1 MIVKHFNLNENS
13 IVKNN
18 LFLFYGDNEGLKNE
32 IIKKILKNSNYYT
45 YDEKEILDNVNIFFE
60 NISSKSLFDEN
71 KIILI
76 KRCTDKILK
85 IVNNLSTQ
93 NISDLVIIF
102 NSRNLEKKSKLRTLF
117 EKEKD
122 YICSPFYMDNE
133 QTLTK
138 LSYDYLKNV
147 NISISPANINLLINK
162 CNGDRQTLLNELNK
176 IECLGMYG
184 KKINSENLGKIINL
198 AENYHATELVDQ
210 CLAKNKKKTI
220 NILNEN
226 NFSPEDS
233 VMIIRILLNK
243 AKKILQLSNQFKVNK
258 NINLTID
265 NARPPIFWKDK
276 DITKQQVFNWEPKTL
291 KKMIYK
297 LNEIEFLIKK
307 NINNS
312 VSIVTNF
319 LLEQCSSKD

>member
-102 NSRNLEKKSKLRTLF
+102 NSRKT
-117 EKEKD
+117 
-122 YICSPFYMDNE
+122 
-133 QTLTK
+133 
-138 LSYDYLKNV
+138 
-147 NISISPANINLLINK
+147 NLL
-162 CNGDRQTLLNELNK
+162 
-176 IECLGMYG
+176 
-184 KKINSENLGKIINL
+184 L
-198 AENYHATELVDQ
+198 ASL
-210 CLAKNKKKTI
+210 
-220 NILNEN
+220 
-226 NFSPEDS
+226 
-233 VMIIRILLNK
+233 
-243 AKKILQLSNQFKVNK
+243 
-258 NINLTID
+258 
-265 NARPPIFWKDK
+265 IF
-276 DITKQQVFNWEPKTL
+276 KTL
-291 KKMIYK
+291 
-297 LNEIEFLIKK
+297 
-307 NINNS
+307 S
-312 VSIVTNF
+312 
-319 LLEQCSSKD
+319 

>member
-32 IIKKILKNSNYYT
+32 IIKKILNNSNYYT

-85 IVNNLSTQ
+85 IVNNLSTK

-133 QTLTK
+133 QTLIK
-138 LSYDYLKNV
+138 LSYNYLKNV

-198 AENYHATELVDQ
+198 AENFHATELVDQ

-265 NARPPIFWKDK
+265 NAKPPIFWKDK

-291 KKMIYK
+291 KEMIYK

-312 VSIVTNF
+312 VNLLTNF

>member
-1 MIVKHFNLNENS
+1 MIVKHFNLDENL

-45 YDEKEILDNVNIFFE
+45 YDEKEVLDNENIFFE

-76 KRCTDKILK
+76 KRCTDKIHK
-85 IVNNLSTQ
+85 IVKNLSTK
-93 NISDLVIIF
+93 NISDLIIIF
-102 NSRNLEKKSKLRTLF
+102 NSKNLEKKSKLRTLF

-122 YICSPFYMDNE
+122 YICSPFYPDNE
-133 QTLTK
+133 QTLIK
-138 LSYDYLKNV
+138 LSYDYLKKV
-147 NISISPANINLLINK
+147 NITLSPVNINLLINK

-198 AENYHATELVDQ
+198 AENYRATELVDQ

-243 AKKILQLSNQFKVNK
+243 AKKILQLSNQFKENK

-265 NARPPIFWKDK
+265 NAKPPIFWKDK
-276 DITKQQVFNWEPKTL
+276 DITKKQVFNWEPKSL
-291 KKMIYK
+291 KEMIYK

-312 VSIVTNF
+312 VNLVTNF

>member
-265 NARPPIFWKDK
+265 NAKPPIFWKDK